1 METKTEQD
9 LIEELDNLSSVVS
22 KIYRSIESL
31 EKVGTLFVMDS
42 LTGNGDLYLTFDKDH
57 GLSIRALIKAHLE
70 SQKTEALCKISKIVE
85 KLIHDSL

>member
-42 LTGNGDLYLTFDKDH
+42 LTGNGDLYMTFDKDH
-57 GLSIRALIKAHLE
+57 GLSIRALIKADLM
-70 SQKTEALCKISKIVE
+70 SRKLEALHKISRIAE
-85 KLIHDSL
+85 KLIYEN